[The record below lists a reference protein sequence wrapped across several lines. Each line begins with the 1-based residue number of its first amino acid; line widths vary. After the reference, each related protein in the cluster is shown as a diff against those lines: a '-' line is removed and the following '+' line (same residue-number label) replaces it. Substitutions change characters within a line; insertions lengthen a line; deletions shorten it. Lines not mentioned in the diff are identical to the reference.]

1 MKVAEKLKLKPLP
14 AKPTLAAYRARRAEL
29 EKAVASGKVKGK
41 LLQRAQEYIRATD
54 FRIRKLQQADQM
66 PSDAKRGLKPTSIA
80 PVIQK
85 LATAAQEPVQ
95 NPKAKRAGK
104 KAHPDQMQLPGFL
117 QGLDLVRIEELIAE
131 RIADEKMKLVHA
143 ALEERGALEIRV
155 RKTK

>member
-1 MKVAEKLKLKPLP
+1 MKVAQKLNLKPLP

-29 EKAVASGKVKGK
+29 VKIVDSGKVKGK

-54 FRIRKLQQADQM
+54 FRIRKIQNA
-66 PSDAKRGLKPTSIA
+66 KPTSIA
-80 PVIQK
+80 PVIEK
-85 LATAAQEPVQ
+85 LATAAAAPVK
-95 NPKAKRAGK
+95 NPKVRAGK
-104 KAHPDQMQLPGFL
+104 KSHPDQMQLPGFL

-131 RIADEKMKLVHA
+131 KIADEKMKLVHA